1 MKVEKPDP
9 TNHTDAR
16 NPSTHAEEKGLYR
29 LSFICFSKHLDIY
42 SIKSIFLM
50 SLKILEVLKIST
62 VFNLSCYALEVWTVL
77 EFAPYDLVF
86 YRHHWFSNC
95 GTWPP
100 PCGYLWR
107 NVQIY
112 ILYCQDTTQCV
123 MKINNK
129 SSYICYELRCWAEV
143 IGLKTQAIVAPNGKC
158 WKAKYQLLH
167 QTSCGS
173 IDNKYSANAAARF
186 SEVVCNVTV
195 FDSILACLLR
205 KLV

>member
-1 MKVEKPDP
+1 MYLKLHSRVLICFYLISSLFDSNLSFLLMKVEKPDP

-50 SLKILEVLKIST
+50 SLKILEVLKVST

-86 YRHHWFSNC
+86 YPHHWFSNC

-123 MKINNK
+123 MKINNTFVM
-129 SSYICYELRCWAEV
+129 S
-143 IGLKTQAIVAPNGKC
+143 
-158 WKAKYQLLH
+158 
-167 QTSCGS
+167 
-173 IDNKYSANAAARF
+173 
-186 SEVVCNVTV
+186 
-195 FDSILACLLR
+195 
-205 KLV
+205 

>member
-1 MKVEKPDP
+1 MYLKLHSRVLICLSYLISSLFDSNLSFLLMKVEKPDP

-129 SSYICYELRCWAEV
+129 SSYICYELRCWAEM
-143 IGLKTQAIVAPNGKC
+143 IGLKTQ
-158 WKAKYQLLH
+158 Q
-167 QTSCGS
+167 
-173 IDNKYSANAAARF
+173 
-186 SEVVCNVTV
+186 
-195 FDSILACLLR
+195 
-205 KLV
+205 